1 MNINLSNYYTDSQSV
16 SGAVSNSGSNRNEAV
31 DRSVQNQNVQNINT
45 PNNTGGI
52 NLRDLAAGDVFRG
65 EIIDINNQ
73 NVEILLDGN
82 EHINATM
89 QQALGLNIGE
99 KLLFQVKDNSDTQLV
114 IRPIANNE
122 VSSELVNKSL
132 LTAGL
137 TINDKNIAIVKEL
150 IANGQPIDKQSI
162 INMIKL
168 SSVYANESIDKLIDM
183 TKNGIEI
190 NRENLDMYDAYTTSS
205 HYISENIMEIGDGI
219 LEVFEKLIENDVNF
233 SNFTENNVNIEDTA
247 ENTTANNI
255 TSGNFNESSINPEN
269 NMEMNTN
276 LNQLTESNIS
286 TGNFIENNVSLG
298 KFTENNINPDNLMEN
313 TISSDSF
320 MKINT
325 ILEDLSNIFDADND
339 NKQILESINA
349 YKNDIY
355 NKESIQEASKES
367 TNDFLKMVDSS
378 DTFKELSEVL
388 KNIGENIPK
397 EAFKNIIKSPV
408 FKEKITKLL
417 MDKLYLNPAKLSE
430 DKENIKNE
438 VDKIYDKLN
447 NLTEM
452 IKNMSENVKSENL
465 SLAGEKL
472 SKNMNFMNELN
483 NIEAYVQVPVKFL
496 EGQKNGDLYVY
507 NRRKNKKIND
517 DALTAFL
524 HLQLDYLGATDINIS
539 MKKNSV
545 TTKFTLDDE
554 ISRNLIED
562 NLGELAE
569 KLEKMGYN
577 VTISTELSEKKS
589 QEFNAI
595 LPITSNNENVVSI
608 KRYIFDIR
616 T

>member
-1 MNINLSNYYTDSQSV
+1 MNINISNYYTDSQSA
-16 SGAVSNSGSNRNEAV
+16 SDAVSNSGSNRNEAV
-31 DRSVQNQNVQNINT
+31 DRSVQNQNVQNINSQ
-45 PNNTGGI
+45 NNTGGI

-65 EIIDINNQ
+65 EIININNQ

-219 LEVFEKLIENDVNF
+219 LEVFEKLLESDVNF
-233 SNFTENNVNIEDTA
+233 SDFTENNVNIEDTTG
-247 ENTTANNI
+247 NTTTNDI
-255 TSGNFNESSINPEN
+255 TSGNFNENSINSE
-269 NMEMNTN
+269 
-276 LNQLTESNIS
+276 
-286 TGNFIENNVSLG
+286 
-298 KFTENNINPDNLMEN
+298 NLMGN

-320 MKINT
+320 TKINT

-339 NKQILESINA
+339 NKQISESINVD
-349 YKNDIY
+349 KNNIY

-367 TNDFLKMVDSS
+367 TKDFLKMIDSS

-388 KNIGENIPK
+388 KNIGENMPK
-397 EAFKNIIKSPV
+397 EAFNNIIKSPV

-417 MDKLYLNPAKLSE
+417 MDRLYLNPTKLSE
-430 DKENIKNE
+430 DKKIVKNE

-447 NLTEM
+447 KLTEM
-452 IKNMSENVKSENL
+452 IKNMPENVKSENL
-465 SLAGEKL
+465 SLAGDKL

-483 NIEAYVQVPVKFL
+483 NIEAYVQVPVKFS
-496 EGQKNGDLYVY
+496 EGNKNGDLYVY
-507 NRRKNKKIND
+507 NRRRNKKIND
-517 DALTAFL
+517 DTLTAFL

-539 MKKNSV
+539 LKKNSV
-545 TTKFTLDDE
+545 TAKFTLDDE
-554 ISRNLIED
+554 TSRNLVED

-569 KLEKMGYN
+569 RLEKIGYN

-595 LPITSNNENVVSI
+595 LPITSNNENAVSI

>member
-1 MNINLSNYYTDSQSV
+1 M
-16 SGAVSNSGSNRNEAV
+16 
-31 DRSVQNQNVQNINT
+31 
-45 PNNTGGI
+45 
-52 NLRDLAAGDVFRG
+52 RDLAAGDVFRG
-65 EIIDINNQ
+65 EIININNQ

-190 NRENLDMYDAYTTSS
+190 NRENLDMYDAYTASS
-205 HYISENIMEIGDGI
+205 HYISENIMEIRDGI
-219 LEVFEKLIENDVNF
+219 LEVFEKLLESDVNF
-233 SNFTENNVNIEDTA
+233 SDFTENNVNIEDT
-247 ENTTANNI
+247 TANDI
-255 TSGNFNESSINPEN
+255 TSGNFNENSINPEN
-269 NMEMNTN
+269 
-276 LNQLTESNIS
+276 
-286 TGNFIENNVSLG
+286 
-298 KFTENNINPDNLMEN
+298 LMGN

-320 MKINT
+320 TKINT

-339 NKQILESINA
+339 NKQISESINVD
-349 YKNDIY
+349 KNNIY

-367 TNDFLKMVDSS
+367 TKDFLKMVDSS

-388 KNIGENIPK
+388 KNIGENMPK
-397 EAFKNIIKSPV
+397 EAFNNIIKSPV

-417 MDKLYLNPAKLSE
+417 MDRLYLNPAKLSE
-430 DKENIKNE
+430 DKKIVKNE

-447 NLTEM
+447 KLTEM
-452 IKNMSENVKSENL
+452 IKNMPENVKSENL
-465 SLAGEKL
+465 SLAGDKL

-483 NIEAYVQVPVKFL
+483 NIEAYVQVPVKFS
-496 EGQKNGDLYVY
+496 EGNKNGDLYVY
-507 NRRKNKKIND
+507 NRRRNKKIND
-517 DALTAFL
+517 DTLTAFL

-539 MKKNSV
+539 LKKNSV
-545 TTKFTLDDE
+545 TAKFTLDDE
-554 ISRNLIED
+554 ISRNLVED

-569 KLEKMGYN
+569 RLEKIGYN

-595 LPITSNNENVVSI
+595 LPITSNNENAVSI

>member
-1 MNINLSNYYTDSQSV
+1 MNINLSNYYTDSQSA
-16 SGAVSNSGSNRNEAV
+16 SGAVPNSGSNRNEAV
-31 DRSVQNQNVQNINT
+31 DRSVQNQNVQNINSQ
-45 PNNTGGI
+45 NNTGGI

-65 EIIDINNQ
+65 EIININNQ

-132 LTAGL
+132 LIAGL

-190 NRENLDMYDAYTTSS
+190 NRENLDMYDAYTASS
-205 HYISENIMEIGDGI
+205 HYISENIMEIRDGI
-219 LEVFEKLIENDVNF
+219 LEVFEKLLESDVNF
-233 SNFTENNVNIEDTA
+233 SDFTENNVNIEDTTG
-247 ENTTANNI
+247 NTTTNDI
-255 TSGNFNESSINPEN
+255 TSGNFNENSINPEN
-269 NMEMNTN
+269 
-276 LNQLTESNIS
+276 
-286 TGNFIENNVSLG
+286 
-298 KFTENNINPDNLMEN
+298 LMGN

-320 MKINT
+320 TKINT

-339 NKQILESINA
+339 NKQISESINVD
-349 YKNDIY
+349 KNNIY

-367 TNDFLKMVDSS
+367 TKDFLKMVDSS

-388 KNIGENIPK
+388 KNIGENMPK
-397 EAFKNIIKSPV
+397 EAFNNIIKSPV

-417 MDKLYLNPAKLSE
+417 MDRLYLNPTKLSE
-430 DKENIKNE
+430 DKKIVKNE

-447 NLTEM
+447 KLTEM
-452 IKNMSENVKSENL
+452 IKNMPENVKSENL
-465 SLAGEKL
+465 SLAGDKL

-483 NIEAYVQVPVKFL
+483 NIEAYVQVPVKFS
-496 EGQKNGDLYVY
+496 EGNKNGDLYVY
-507 NRRKNKKIND
+507 NRRRNKKIND
-517 DALTAFL
+517 DTLTAFL

-539 MKKNSV
+539 LKKNSV
-545 TTKFTLDDE
+545 TAKFTLDDE
-554 ISRNLIED
+554 ISRNLVED

-569 KLEKMGYN
+569 RLEKIGYN

-595 LPITSNNENVVSI
+595 LPITSNNENAVSI

>member
-1 MNINLSNYYTDSQSV
+1 MNINLSNYYTDSQSA
-16 SGAVSNSGSNRNEAV
+16 SGAVPNSGSNRNEAV
-31 DRSVQNQNVQNINT
+31 DRSVQNQNVQNINSQ
-45 PNNTGGI
+45 NNTGGI

-65 EIIDINNQ
+65 EIININNQ

-132 LTAGL
+132 LIAGL

-190 NRENLDMYDAYTTSS
+190 NRENLDMYDAYTASS
-205 HYISENIMEIGDGI
+205 HYISENIMEIRDGI
-219 LEVFEKLIENDVNF
+219 LEVFEKLLESDVNF
-233 SNFTENNVNIEDTA
+233 SDFTENNVNIEDTTG
-247 ENTTANNI
+247 NTTANDI
-255 TSGNFNESSINPEN
+255 TSGNFNENSINPEN
-269 NMEMNTN
+269 IM
-276 LNQLTESNIS
+276 
-286 TGNFIENNVSLG
+286 G
-298 KFTENNINPDNLMEN
+298 N

-320 MKINT
+320 TKINT

-339 NKQILESINA
+339 NKQISESINVD
-349 YKNDIY
+349 KNNIY

-367 TNDFLKMVDSS
+367 TKDFLKMVDSS

-388 KNIGENIPK
+388 KNIGENMPK
-397 EAFKNIIKSPV
+397 EAFNNIIKSPV

-417 MDKLYLNPAKLSE
+417 MDRLYLNPTKLSE
-430 DKENIKNE
+430 DKKIVKNE

-447 NLTEM
+447 KLTEM
-452 IKNMSENVKSENL
+452 IKNMPENVKSENL
-465 SLAGEKL
+465 SLAGDKL

-483 NIEAYVQVPVKFL
+483 NIEAYVQVPVKFS
-496 EGQKNGDLYVY
+496 EGNKNGDLYVY
-507 NRRKNKKIND
+507 NRRRNKKIND
-517 DALTAFL
+517 DTLTAFL

-539 MKKNSV
+539 LKKNSV
-545 TTKFTLDDE
+545 TAKFTLDDE
-554 ISRNLIED
+554 TSRNLVED

-569 KLEKMGYN
+569 RLEKIGYN

-595 LPITSNNENVVSI
+595 LPITSNNENAVSI

>member
-1 MNINLSNYYTDSQSV
+1 MNINLSNYYTDSQSA
-16 SGAVSNSGSNRNEAV
+16 SGAVPNSGSNRNEAV
-31 DRSVQNQNVQNINT
+31 DRSVQNQNVQNINSQ
-45 PNNTGGI
+45 NNTGGI

-65 EIIDINNQ
+65 EIININNQ

-132 LTAGL
+132 LIAGL

-190 NRENLDMYDAYTTSS
+190 NRENLDMYDAYTASS
-205 HYISENIMEIGDGI
+205 HYISENIMEIRDGI
-219 LEVFEKLIENDVNF
+219 LEVFEKLLESDVNF
-233 SNFTENNVNIEDTA
+233 SDFTENNVNIEDTTG
-247 ENTTANNI
+247 NTTTNDI
-255 TSGNFNESSINPEN
+255 TSGNFNENSINPEN
-269 NMEMNTN
+269 
-276 LNQLTESNIS
+276 
-286 TGNFIENNVSLG
+286 
-298 KFTENNINPDNLMEN
+298 LMGN

-320 MKINT
+320 TKINT

-339 NKQILESINA
+339 NKQISESINVD
-349 YKNDIY
+349 KNNIY

-367 TNDFLKMVDSS
+367 TKDFLKMVDSS

-388 KNIGENIPK
+388 KNIGENMPK
-397 EAFKNIIKSPV
+397 EAFNNIIKSPV

-417 MDKLYLNPAKLSE
+417 MDRLYLNPTKLSE
-430 DKENIKNE
+430 DKKIVKNE

-447 NLTEM
+447 KLTEM
-452 IKNMSENVKSENL
+452 IKNMPENVKSENL
-465 SLAGEKL
+465 SLAGDKL

-483 NIEAYVQVPVKFL
+483 NIEAYVQVPVNFS
-496 EGQKNGDLYVY
+496 EGNKNGDLYVY
-507 NRRKNKKIND
+507 NRRRNKKIND
-517 DALTAFL
+517 DTLTAFL

-539 MKKNSV
+539 LKKNSV
-545 TTKFTLDDE
+545 TAKFTLDDE
-554 ISRNLIED
+554 TSRNLVED

-569 KLEKMGYN
+569 RLEKIGYN

-595 LPITSNNENVVSI
+595 LPITSNNENAVSI

>member
-1 MNINLSNYYTDSQSV
+1 MNINLSNYYTDSQSA
-16 SGAVSNSGSNRNEAV
+16 SGAVHNSGSNRNEAV
-31 DRSVQNQNVQNINT
+31 DRSVQNQNVQNINSQ
-45 PNNTGGI
+45 NNTGGI

-65 EIIDINNQ
+65 EIININNQ
-73 NVEILLDGN
+73 NVEIMLDGN

-190 NRENLDMYDAYTTSS
+190 NRENLDMYDAYTASS
-205 HYISENIMEIGDGI
+205 HYISENIMEIRDGI
-219 LEVFEKLIENDVNF
+219 LEVFEKLLESDVNF
-233 SNFTENNVNIEDTA
+233 SDFTENNVNIEDTA
-247 ENTTANNI
+247 ENTTANDI
-255 TSGNFNESSINPEN
+255 TSGNFNENSINPEN
-269 NMEMNTN
+269 
-276 LNQLTESNIS
+276 
-286 TGNFIENNVSLG
+286 
-298 KFTENNINPDNLMEN
+298 LMGN

-320 MKINT
+320 TKINT

-339 NKQILESINA
+339 NKQISESINVD
-349 YKNDIY
+349 KNNIY

-367 TNDFLKMVDSS
+367 TKDFLKMVDSS

-388 KNIGENIPK
+388 KNIGENMPK
-397 EAFKNIIKSPV
+397 EAFNNIIKSPV

-417 MDKLYLNPAKLSE
+417 MDRLYLNPTKLSE
-430 DKENIKNE
+430 DKKIVKNE

-447 NLTEM
+447 KLTEM
-452 IKNMSENVKSENL
+452 IKNMPENVKSENL
-465 SLAGEKL
+465 SLAGDKL

-483 NIEAYVQVPVKFL
+483 NIEAYVQVPVKFS
-496 EGQKNGDLYVY
+496 EGNKNGDLYVY
-507 NRRKNKKIND
+507 NRRRNKKIND
-517 DALTAFL
+517 DTLTAFL

-539 MKKNSV
+539 LKKNSV
-545 TTKFTLDDE
+545 TAKFTLDDE
-554 ISRNLIED
+554 ISRNLVED

-569 KLEKMGYN
+569 RLEKIGYN

-595 LPITSNNENVVSI
+595 LPITSNNENAVSI

>member
-1 MNINLSNYYTDSQSV
+1 MNVNLSNYYTDSQSV
-16 SGAVSNSGSNRNEAV
+16 SGAVSSSGSNRNEAV
-31 DRSVQNQNVQNINT
+31 DRSVQNQNVQNINSQ
-45 PNNTGGI
+45 NNTGGI

-65 EIIDINNQ
+65 EIININNQ

-205 HYISENIMEIGDGI
+205 HFISENIMEIGDGI
-219 LEVFEKLIENDVNF
+219 LEVFEKLLESDVNF
-233 SNFTENNVNIEDTA
+233 SDFTENNVNIEDTTG
-247 ENTTANNI
+247 NTTTNDI
-255 TSGNFNESSINPEN
+255 TSGNFNENSINPEN
-269 NMEMNTN
+269 
-276 LNQLTESNIS
+276 
-286 TGNFIENNVSLG
+286 
-298 KFTENNINPDNLMEN
+298 LMGN

-320 MKINT
+320 TKINT

-339 NKQILESINA
+339 NKQISESINVD
-349 YKNDIY
+349 KNNIY

-367 TNDFLKMVDSS
+367 TKDFLKMVDSS

-388 KNIGENIPK
+388 KNIGENMPK
-397 EAFKNIIKSPV
+397 EAFNNIIKSPV

-417 MDKLYLNPAKLSE
+417 MDRLYLNPTKLSE
-430 DKENIKNE
+430 DKKIVKNE

-447 NLTEM
+447 KLTEM
-452 IKNMSENVKSENL
+452 IKNMPENVKSENL
-465 SLAGEKL
+465 SLAGDKL

-483 NIEAYVQVPVKFL
+483 NIEAYVQVPVKFS
-496 EGQKNGDLYVY
+496 EGNKNGDLYVY
-507 NRRKNKKIND
+507 NRRRNKKIND
-517 DALTAFL
+517 DTLTAFL

-539 MKKNSV
+539 LKKNSV
-545 TTKFTLDDE
+545 TAKFTLDDE
-554 ISRNLIED
+554 TSRNLVED

-569 KLEKMGYN
+569 RLEKIGYN

-595 LPITSNNENVVSI
+595 LPITSNNENAVSI

>member
-1 MNINLSNYYTDSQSV
+1 MNINLSNYYTDSQSE

-31 DRSVQNQNVQNINT
+31 DRSVQNQNVQNINSQ
-45 PNNTGGI
+45 NNTGGI

-65 EIIDINNQ
+65 EIININNQ

-190 NRENLDMYDAYTTSS
+190 NRENLDMYDAYTASS
-205 HYISENIMEIGDGI
+205 HYISENIMEIRDGI
-219 LEVFEKLIENDVNF
+219 LEVFEKLLESDVNF
-233 SNFTENNVNIEDTA
+233 SDFTENNVNIEDTTG
-247 ENTTANNI
+247 NTTANDI
-255 TSGNFNESSINPEN
+255 TSGNFNENSINPEN
-269 NMEMNTN
+269 
-276 LNQLTESNIS
+276 
-286 TGNFIENNVSLG
+286 
-298 KFTENNINPDNLMEN
+298 LMGN

-320 MKINT
+320 TKINT

-339 NKQILESINA
+339 NKQISESINVD
-349 YKNDIY
+349 KNNIY

-367 TNDFLKMVDSS
+367 TKDFLKMVDSS

-388 KNIGENIPK
+388 KNIGENMPK
-397 EAFKNIIKSPV
+397 EAFNNIIKSPV

-417 MDKLYLNPAKLSE
+417 MDRLYLNPTKLSE
-430 DKENIKNE
+430 DKKIVKNE

-447 NLTEM
+447 KLTEM
-452 IKNMSENVKSENL
+452 IKNMPENVKSENL
-465 SLAGEKL
+465 SLAGDQL

-483 NIEAYVQVPVKFL
+483 NIEAYVQVPVKFS
-496 EGQKNGDLYVY
+496 EGNKNGDLYVY
-507 NRRKNKKIND
+507 NRRRNKKIND
-517 DALTAFL
+517 DTLTAFL

-539 MKKNSV
+539 LKKNSV
-545 TTKFTLDDE
+545 TAKFTLDDE
-554 ISRNLIED
+554 TSRNLVED

-569 KLEKMGYN
+569 RLEKIGYN

-595 LPITSNNENVVSI
+595 LPITSNNENAVSI

>member
-1 MNINLSNYYTDSQSV
+1 MNINISNYYTDSQSA
-16 SGAVSNSGSNRNEAV
+16 SDAVSNSGSNRNEAV
-31 DRSVQNQNVQNINT
+31 DRSVQNQNVQNINSQ
-45 PNNTGGI
+45 NNTGGI

-65 EIIDINNQ
+65 EIININNQ

-132 LTAGL
+132 ITAGL

-219 LEVFEKLIENDVNF
+219 LEVFEKLLESDVNF
-233 SNFTENNVNIEDTA
+233 SDFTENNVNIEDTTG
-247 ENTTANNI
+247 NTTTNDI
-255 TSGNFNESSINPEN
+255 TSGNFNENSINPEN
-269 NMEMNTN
+269 
-276 LNQLTESNIS
+276 
-286 TGNFIENNVSLG
+286 
-298 KFTENNINPDNLMEN
+298 LMGN

-320 MKINT
+320 TKINT

-339 NKQILESINA
+339 NKQISESINVD
-349 YKNDIY
+349 KNNIY

-367 TNDFLKMVDSS
+367 TKDFLKMVDSS

-388 KNIGENIPK
+388 KNIGENMPK
-397 EAFKNIIKSPV
+397 EAFNNIIKSPV

-417 MDKLYLNPAKLSE
+417 MDRLYLNPTKLSE
-430 DKENIKNE
+430 DKKIVKNE

-447 NLTEM
+447 KLTEM
-452 IKNMSENVKSENL
+452 IKNMPENVKSENL
-465 SLAGEKL
+465 SLAGDKL

-483 NIEAYVQVPVKFL
+483 NIEAYVQVPVKFS
-496 EGQKNGDLYVY
+496 EGNKNGDLYVY
-507 NRRKNKKIND
+507 NRRRNKKIND
-517 DALTAFL
+517 DTLTAFL

-539 MKKNSV
+539 LKKNSV
-545 TTKFTLDDE
+545 TAKFTLDDE
-554 ISRNLIED
+554 TSRNLVED

-569 KLEKMGYN
+569 RLEKIGYN

-595 LPITSNNENVVSI
+595 LPITSNNENAVSI

>member
-16 SGAVSNSGSNRNEAV
+16 SDAVSSSGSNRNEAV
-31 DRSVQNQNVQNINT
+31 DRSVQNQNVQNINSQ
-45 PNNTGGI
+45 NNTGGI

-65 EIIDINNQ
+65 EIININNQ

-219 LEVFEKLIENDVNF
+219 LEVFEKLLESDVNF
-233 SNFTENNVNIEDTA
+233 SDFTENNVNIEDTA
-247 ENTTANNI
+247 ENTTANDI
-255 TSGNFNESSINPEN
+255 TSGNSNENSINPEN
-269 NMEMNTN
+269 
-276 LNQLTESNIS
+276 
-286 TGNFIENNVSLG
+286 
-298 KFTENNINPDNLMEN
+298 LMGN

-320 MKINT
+320 TKINT

-339 NKQILESINA
+339 NKQISESINVD
-349 YKNDIY
+349 KNNIY

-367 TNDFLKMVDSS
+367 IKDFLKMVDSS

-388 KNIGENIPK
+388 KNIGENMPK
-397 EAFKNIIKSPV
+397 EAFNNIIKSPV

-417 MDKLYLNPAKLSE
+417 MDRLYLNPTKLSE
-430 DKENIKNE
+430 DKKIVKNE

-447 NLTEM
+447 KLTEM
-452 IKNMSENVKSENL
+452 IKNMPENVKSENL
-465 SLAGEKL
+465 SLAGDKL

-483 NIEAYVQVPVKFL
+483 NIEAYVQVPVKFS
-496 EGQKNGDLYVY
+496 EGNKNGDLYVY
-507 NRRKNKKIND
+507 NRRRNKKIND
-517 DALTAFL
+517 DTLTAFL

-539 MKKNSV
+539 LKKNSV
-545 TTKFTLDDE
+545 TAKFTLDDE
-554 ISRNLIED
+554 TSRNLVED

-569 KLEKMGYN
+569 RLEKIGYN

-595 LPITSNNENVVSI
+595 LPITSNNENAVSI

>member
-16 SGAVSNSGSNRNEAV
+16 SGAVSNSVSNRNEAV
-31 DRSVQNQNVQNINT
+31 DRSVQNQNVQNINSQ
-45 PNNTGGI
+45 NNTGGI

-65 EIIDINNQ
+65 EIININNQ

-82 EHINATM
+82 EYINATM
-89 QQALGLNIGE
+89 QQALELNIGE

-114 IRPIANNE
+114 IRPVANNE

-150 IANGQPIDKQSI
+150 IANGQPIDRQSI

-205 HYISENIMEIGDGI
+205 HHITENIMGIGDGI
-219 LEVFEKLIENDVNF
+219 LEVFEKILESDV
-233 SNFTENNVNIEDTA
+233 STE
-247 ENTTANNI
+247 
-255 TSGNFNESSINPEN
+255 
-269 NMEMNTN
+269 
-276 LNQLTESNIS
+276 
-286 TGNFIENNVSLG
+286 NFIENNVSLENLTESNINAG
-298 KFTENNINPDNLMEN
+298 NLENNVSLENFTESNINPENLMGN
-313 TISSDSF
+313 IISSDSF
-320 MKINT
+320 TKINT

-339 NKQILESINA
+339 NKQISESINVD
-349 YKNDIY
+349 KNNIY

-367 TNDFLKMVDSS
+367 TKYFLKMVDSS

-388 KNIGENIPK
+388 KNIGENMPK
-397 EAFKNIIKSPV
+397 EAFNNIIKSPV

-417 MDKLYLNPAKLSE
+417 MDRLYLNPTKLSE
-430 DKENIKNE
+430 DKKIVKNE

-447 NLTEM
+447 KLTEM
-452 IKNMSENVKSENL
+452 IKNMPENVKSENL
-465 SLAGEKL
+465 SLAGDKL

-483 NIEAYVQVPVKFL
+483 NIEAYVQVPVKFS
-496 EGQKNGDLYVY
+496 EGNKNGDLYVY
-507 NRRKNKKIND
+507 NRRRNKKIND
-517 DALTAFL
+517 DTLTAFL

-539 MKKNSV
+539 LKKNSV
-545 TTKFTLDDE
+545 TAKFTLDDE
-554 ISRNLIED
+554 TSRNLVED

-569 KLEKMGYN
+569 RLEKIGYN

-595 LPITSNNENVVSI
+595 LPITSNNENAVSI

>member
-1 MNINLSNYYTDSQSV
+1 MNINLSNYYTDSQSA
-16 SGAVSNSGSNRNEAV
+16 SGAVHNSGSNRNEAV
-31 DRSVQNQNVQNINT
+31 DRSVQNQNVQNINSQ
-45 PNNTGGI
+45 NNTGGI

-65 EIIDINNQ
+65 EIININNH

-114 IRPIANNE
+114 IRPVANNE

-190 NRENLDMYDAYTTSS
+190 NRENLDMYDAYTASS
-205 HYISENIMEIGDGI
+205 HYISENIMEIGRGI
-219 LEVFEKLIENDVNF
+219 SEVCEKLIENDIKL
-233 SNFTENNVNIEDTA
+233 SNFTENSVDI
-247 ENTTANNI
+247 ENT
-255 TSGNFNESSINPEN
+255 
-269 NMEMNTN
+269 
-276 LNQLTESNIS
+276 
-286 TGNFIENNVSLG
+286 
-298 KFTENNINPDNLMEN
+298 TENNINADSFNQSSINPYNLMGS
-313 TISSDSF
+313 ISSSDSF
-320 MKINT
+320 TKIFT
-325 ILEDLSNIFDADND
+325 ILEDLFNIFDADND
-339 NKQILESINA
+339 NKQISESINA
-349 YKNDIY
+349 DKNNIY
-355 NKESIQEASKES
+355 NKDDIQADSKEI
-367 TNDFLKMVDSS
+367 TKDLLKMVDSA
-378 DTFKELSEVL
+378 DTFKKLSEVL
-388 KNIGENIPK
+388 KNIGENMPK
-397 EAFKNIIKSPV
+397 EAFNNVIKSPV

-417 MDKLYLNPAKLSE
+417 MDRLYLNPTKLSE
-430 DKENIKNE
+430 EKENIKNE
-438 VDKIYDKLN
+438 IDKIYNKLDK
-447 NLTEM
+447 LTEM
-452 IKNMSENVKSENL
+452 IKSMPDNVKNENL
-465 SLAGEKL
+465 SLAGDKL
-472 SKNMNFMNELN
+472 SKNMIFMNELN
-483 NIEAYVQVPVKFL
+483 NIEAYVQFPVKFL
-496 EGQKNGDLYVY
+496 EGQKNVDLYVY

-517 DALTAFL
+517 DTLTAFL

-562 NLGELAE
+562 NLEELAE
-569 KLEKMGYN
+569 RLEKMGYN

-589 QEFNAI
+589 QKFNAI
-595 LPITSNNENVVSI
+595 LPITSNNENAVSI

>member
-1 MNINLSNYYTDSQSV
+1 MNINISNYYTDSQSA
-16 SGAVSNSGSNRNEAV
+16 SDAVSNSGSNRNEAV
-31 DRSVQNQNVQNINT
+31 DRSVQNQNVQNINSQ
-45 PNNTGGI
+45 NNTGGI

-65 EIIDINNQ
+65 EIININNQ

-219 LEVFEKLIENDVNF
+219 LEVFEKLLESDVNF
-233 SNFTENNVNIEDTA
+233 SDFTENNVNIEDTTG
-247 ENTTANNI
+247 NTTTNDI
-255 TSGNFNESSINPEN
+255 TSGNFNENSINPEN
-269 NMEMNTN
+269 
-276 LNQLTESNIS
+276 
-286 TGNFIENNVSLG
+286 
-298 KFTENNINPDNLMEN
+298 LMGN

-339 NKQILESINA
+339 NKQISESINVD
-349 YKNDIY
+349 KNNIY

-367 TNDFLKMVDSS
+367 TKDFLKMIDSS

-388 KNIGENIPK
+388 KNIGENMPK
-397 EAFKNIIKSPV
+397 EAFNNIIKSPV

-417 MDKLYLNPAKLSE
+417 MDRLYLNPTKLSE
-430 DKENIKNE
+430 DKKIVKNE

-447 NLTEM
+447 KLTEM
-452 IKNMSENVKSENL
+452 IKNMPENVKSENL
-465 SLAGEKL
+465 SLAGDKL

-483 NIEAYVQVPVKFL
+483 NIEAYVQVPVKFS
-496 EGQKNGDLYVY
+496 EGNKNGDLYVY
-507 NRRKNKKIND
+507 NRRRNKKIND
-517 DALTAFL
+517 DTLTAFL

-539 MKKNSV
+539 LKKNSV
-545 TTKFTLDDE
+545 TAKFTLDDE
-554 ISRNLIED
+554 TSRNLVED

-569 KLEKMGYN
+569 RLEKIGYN

-595 LPITSNNENVVSI
+595 LPITSNNENAVSI

>member
-1 MNINLSNYYTDSQSV
+1 MNINISNYYTDSQSA
-16 SGAVSNSGSNRNEAV
+16 SDAVSNSGSNRNEAV
-31 DRSVQNQNVQNINT
+31 DRSVQNQNVQNINSQ
-45 PNNTGGI
+45 NNTGGI

-65 EIIDINNQ
+65 EIININNQ

-219 LEVFEKLIENDVNF
+219 LEVFEKLLESDVNF
-233 SNFTENNVNIEDTA
+233 SDFTENNVNIEDTT
-247 ENTTANNI
+247 ENTTANDI
-255 TSGNFNESSINPEN
+255 TSGNFNENSINPEN
-269 NMEMNTN
+269 
-276 LNQLTESNIS
+276 
-286 TGNFIENNVSLG
+286 
-298 KFTENNINPDNLMEN
+298 LMGN

-320 MKINT
+320 TKINT

-339 NKQILESINA
+339 NKQISESINVD
-349 YKNDIY
+349 KNNIY

-367 TNDFLKMVDSS
+367 TKDFLKMVDSS

-388 KNIGENIPK
+388 KNIGENMPK
-397 EAFKNIIKSPV
+397 EAFNNIIKSPV
-408 FKEKITKLL
+408 LKEKITKLL
-417 MDKLYLNPAKLSE
+417 MDRLYLNPTKLSE
-430 DKENIKNE
+430 DKKIVKNE

-447 NLTEM
+447 KLTEM
-452 IKNMSENVKSENL
+452 IKNMPENVKSENL
-465 SLAGEKL
+465 SLAGDKL

-483 NIEAYVQVPVKFL
+483 NIEAYVQVPVKFS
-496 EGQKNGDLYVY
+496 EGNKNGDLYVY
-507 NRRKNKKIND
+507 NRRRNKKIND
-517 DALTAFL
+517 DTLTAFL

-539 MKKNSV
+539 LKKNSV
-545 TTKFTLDDE
+545 TAKFILDDE
-554 ISRNLIED
+554 TSRNLVED

-569 KLEKMGYN
+569 RLEKIGYN

-595 LPITSNNENVVSI
+595 LPITSNNENAVSI

>member
-16 SGAVSNSGSNRNEAV
+16 SGSISNSGSNRNEVV
-31 DRSVQNQNVQNINT
+31 DRSVQNQNVQNINIS
-45 PNNTGGI
+45 NNTGEI
-52 NLRDLAAGDVFRG
+52 NLRDLVAGDVFRG
-65 EIIDINNQ
+65 EIININNQ

-82 EHINATM
+82 EYINATM
-89 QQALGLNIGE
+89 QQALELNIGE

-190 NRENLDMYDAYTTSS
+190 NRENLDMYDAYTASS
-205 HYISENIMEIGDGI
+205 HYISENIMEIRDGI
-219 LEVFEKLIENDVNF
+219 LEVFEKLLESDVNF
-233 SNFTENNVNIEDTA
+233 SDFTENNVNIEDTTG
-247 ENTTANNI
+247 NTTANDI
-255 TSGNFNESSINPEN
+255 TSGNFNENSINPEN
-269 NMEMNTN
+269 
-276 LNQLTESNIS
+276 
-286 TGNFIENNVSLG
+286 
-298 KFTENNINPDNLMEN
+298 LMGN

-320 MKINT
+320 TKINT

-339 NKQILESINA
+339 NKQISESINVD
-349 YKNDIY
+349 KNNIY

-367 TNDFLKMVDSS
+367 TKDFLKMVDSS

-388 KNIGENIPK
+388 KNIGENMPK
-397 EAFKNIIKSPV
+397 EAFNNIIKSPV

-417 MDKLYLNPAKLSE
+417 MDRLYLNPAKLSE
-430 DKENIKNE
+430 DKKIVKNE

-447 NLTEM
+447 KLTEM
-452 IKNMSENVKSENL
+452 IKNMPENVKSENL
-465 SLAGEKL
+465 SLAGDKL

-483 NIEAYVQVPVKFL
+483 NIEAYVQVPVKFS
-496 EGQKNGDLYVY
+496 EGNKNGDLYVY
-507 NRRKNKKIND
+507 NRRRNKKIND
-517 DALTAFL
+517 DTLTAFL

-539 MKKNSV
+539 LKKNSV
-545 TTKFTLDDE
+545 TAKFTLDDE
-554 ISRNLIED
+554 TSRNLVED

-569 KLEKMGYN
+569 RLEKIGYN

-595 LPITSNNENVVSI
+595 LPITSNNENAVSI

>member
-1 MNINLSNYYTDSQSV
+1 MNINISNYYTDSQSA
-16 SGAVSNSGSNRNEAV
+16 SDAVSNSGSNRNEAV
-31 DRSVQNQNVQNINT
+31 DRSVQNQNVQNINSQ
-45 PNNTGGI
+45 NNTGGI

-65 EIIDINNQ
+65 EIININNQ

-89 QQALGLNIGE
+89 QQALGFNIGE

-190 NRENLDMYDAYTTSS
+190 NRENLDMYDAYTASS
-205 HYISENIMEIGDGI
+205 HYISENIMEIRDGI
-219 LEVFEKLIENDVNF
+219 LEAFEKLLESDVNF
-233 SNFTENNVNIEDTA
+233 SDFTENNVNIEDTTG
-247 ENTTANNI
+247 NTTANDI
-255 TSGNFNESSINPEN
+255 TSGNFNENSINPEN
-269 NMEMNTN
+269 
-276 LNQLTESNIS
+276 
-286 TGNFIENNVSLG
+286 
-298 KFTENNINPDNLMEN
+298 LMGN

-320 MKINT
+320 TKINT

-339 NKQILESINA
+339 NKQISESINVD
-349 YKNDIY
+349 KNNIY

-367 TNDFLKMVDSS
+367 TKDFLKMVDSS

-388 KNIGENIPK
+388 KNIGENMPK
-397 EAFKNIIKSPV
+397 EAFNNIIKSPV

-417 MDKLYLNPAKLSE
+417 MDRLYLNPTKLSE
-430 DKENIKNE
+430 DKKIVKNE

-447 NLTEM
+447 KLTEM
-452 IKNMSENVKSENL
+452 IKNMPENVKSENL
-465 SLAGEKL
+465 SLAGDKL

-483 NIEAYVQVPVKFL
+483 NIEAYVQVPVKFS
-496 EGQKNGDLYVY
+496 EGNKNGDLYVY
-507 NRRKNKKIND
+507 NRRRNKKIND
-517 DALTAFL
+517 DTLTAFL

-539 MKKNSV
+539 LKKNSV
-545 TTKFTLDDE
+545 TAKFTLDDE
-554 ISRNLIED
+554 TSRNLVED

-569 KLEKMGYN
+569 RLEKIGYN

-595 LPITSNNENVVSI
+595 LPITSNNENAVSI

>member
-1 MNINLSNYYTDSQSV
+1 MNVNLSNYYTDSQSV
-16 SGAVSNSGSNRNEAV
+16 SGAVSSSGSNRNEAV
-31 DRSVQNQNVQNINT
+31 DRSVQNQNVQNINSQ
-45 PNNTGGI
+45 NNTGGI

-65 EIIDINNQ
+65 EIININNQ

-89 QQALGLNIGE
+89 QQALGLTIGE
-99 KLLFQVKDNSDTQLV
+99 KFLFQVKDNSDTQLV

-190 NRENLDMYDAYTTSS
+190 NRENLDMYDAYTASS
-205 HYISENIMEIGDGI
+205 HYISENIMEIRDGI
-219 LEVFEKLIENDVNF
+219 LEVFEKLLESDVNF
-233 SNFTENNVNIEDTA
+233 SDFTENNVNIEDTA
-247 ENTTANNI
+247 ENTTANDI
-255 TSGNFNESSINPEN
+255 TSGNFNENSINPEN
-269 NMEMNTN
+269 
-276 LNQLTESNIS
+276 
-286 TGNFIENNVSLG
+286 
-298 KFTENNINPDNLMEN
+298 LMGN

-320 MKINT
+320 TKINT

-339 NKQILESINA
+339 NKQISESINVD
-349 YKNDIY
+349 KNNIY

-367 TNDFLKMVDSS
+367 TKDFLKMVDSS

-388 KNIGENIPK
+388 KNIGENMPK
-397 EAFKNIIKSPV
+397 EAFNNIIKSPV

-417 MDKLYLNPAKLSE
+417 IDRLYLNPTKLSE
-430 DKENIKNE
+430 DKKIVKNE

-447 NLTEM
+447 KLTEM
-452 IKNMSENVKSENL
+452 IKNMPENVKSENL
-465 SLAGEKL
+465 SLAGDKL

-483 NIEAYVQVPVKFL
+483 NIEAYVQVPVKFS
-496 EGQKNGDLYVY
+496 EGNKNGDLYVY
-507 NRRKNKKIND
+507 NRRRNKKIND
-517 DALTAFL
+517 DTLTAFL

-539 MKKNSV
+539 LKKNSV
-545 TTKFTLDDE
+545 TAKFTLDDE
-554 ISRNLIED
+554 ISRNLVED

-569 KLEKMGYN
+569 RLEKIGYN

-595 LPITSNNENVVSI
+595 LPITSNNENAVSI

>member
-31 DRSVQNQNVQNINT
+31 DRSVQNQNIQNINSQ
-45 PNNTGGI
+45 NNTGGI

-65 EIIDINNQ
+65 EIININNQ

-82 EHINATM
+82 EYINATM
-89 QQALGLNIGE
+89 QQALELNIGE

-114 IRPIANNE
+114 IRPVANNE

-150 IANGQPIDKQSI
+150 IANGQPIDRQSI

-205 HYISENIMEIGDGI
+205 HHITENIMGIGDGI
-219 LEVFEKLIENDVNF
+219 LEVFEKILESDV
-233 SNFTENNVNIEDTA
+233 STE
-247 ENTTANNI
+247 
-255 TSGNFNESSINPEN
+255 
-269 NMEMNTN
+269 
-276 LNQLTESNIS
+276 
-286 TGNFIENNVSLG
+286 NFIENNVSLENL
-298 KFTENNINPDNLMEN
+298 TESNINPENLMGN
-313 TISSDSF
+313 IISSDSF
-320 MKINT
+320 TKINT

-339 NKQILESINA
+339 NKQISKSINVD
-349 YKNDIY
+349 KNNIY
-355 NKESIQEASKES
+355 NRESIQEAPKES
-367 TNDFLKMVDSS
+367 TKDFLKMADSS

-388 KNIGENIPK
+388 KNIGKNMPK
-397 EAFKNIIKSPV
+397 EAFNNIIKSPV

-417 MDKLYLNPAKLSE
+417 MDRLYLNPAKLSE
-430 DKENIKNE
+430 DKKIVKNE

-447 NLTEM
+447 KLTEM
-452 IKNMSENVKSENL
+452 IKNMPENVKSENL
-465 SLAGEKL
+465 SLAGDKL

-483 NIEAYVQVPVKFL
+483 NIEAYVQVPVKFS
-496 EGQKNGDLYVY
+496 EGNKNGDLYVY
-507 NRRKNKKIND
+507 NRRRNKKIND
-517 DALTAFL
+517 DTLTAFL

-539 MKKNSV
+539 LKKNSV
-545 TTKFTLDDE
+545 TAKFTLDDE
-554 ISRNLIED
+554 TSRNLVED

-569 KLEKMGYN
+569 RLEKIGYN

-595 LPITSNNENVVSI
+595 LPITSNNENAVSI

>member
-16 SGAVSNSGSNRNEAV
+16 SDAVSNSGSNRNEAV
-31 DRSVQNQNVQNINT
+31 DRSVQNQNVQNINSQ
-45 PNNTGGI
+45 NNTGGI

-65 EIIDINNQ
+65 EIININNQ

-190 NRENLDMYDAYTTSS
+190 NRENLDMYDAYTASS
-205 HYISENIMEIGDGI
+205 HYISENIMEIRDGI
-219 LEVFEKLIENDVNF
+219 LEVFEKLLESDVNF
-233 SNFTENNVNIEDTA
+233 SDFTENNVNIEDTA
-247 ENTTANNI
+247 ENTTANDI
-255 TSGNFNESSINPEN
+255 TSGNFNENSINPEN
-269 NMEMNTN
+269 
-276 LNQLTESNIS
+276 
-286 TGNFIENNVSLG
+286 
-298 KFTENNINPDNLMEN
+298 LMGN

-320 MKINT
+320 TKINT

-339 NKQILESINA
+339 NKQISESINVD
-349 YKNDIY
+349 KNNIY

-367 TNDFLKMVDSS
+367 TKDFLKMVDSS

-388 KNIGENIPK
+388 KNIGENMPK
-397 EAFKNIIKSPV
+397 EAFNNIIKSPV

-417 MDKLYLNPAKLSE
+417 MDRLYLNPTKLSE
-430 DKENIKNE
+430 DKKIVKNE

-447 NLTEM
+447 KLTEM
-452 IKNMSENVKSENL
+452 IKNMPENVKSENL
-465 SLAGEKL
+465 SLAGDKL

-483 NIEAYVQVPVKFL
+483 NIEAYVQVPVKFS
-496 EGQKNGDLYVY
+496 EGNKNGDLYVY
-507 NRRKNKKIND
+507 NRRRNKKIND
-517 DALTAFL
+517 DTLTAFL

-539 MKKNSV
+539 LKKNSV
-545 TTKFTLDDE
+545 TAKFTLDDE
-554 ISRNLIED
+554 TSRNLVED

-569 KLEKMGYN
+569 RLEKIGYN

-595 LPITSNNENVVSI
+595 LPITSNNENAVSI

>member
-16 SGAVSNSGSNRNEAV
+16 SDAVSNSGSNRNEAV
-31 DRSVQNQNVQNINT
+31 DRSVQNQNVQNINSQ
-45 PNNTGGI
+45 NNTGGI

-65 EIIDINNQ
+65 EIININNQ

-219 LEVFEKLIENDVNF
+219 LEVFEKLLESDVNF
-233 SNFTENNVNIEDTA
+233 SDFTENNVNIEDTTG
-247 ENTTANNI
+247 NTTTNDI
-255 TSGNFNESSINPEN
+255 TSGNFNENSINPEN
-269 NMEMNTN
+269 
-276 LNQLTESNIS
+276 
-286 TGNFIENNVSLG
+286 
-298 KFTENNINPDNLMEN
+298 LMGN

-320 MKINT
+320 TKINT

-339 NKQILESINA
+339 NKQISESINVD
-349 YKNDIY
+349 KNNIY

-367 TNDFLKMVDSS
+367 TKDFLKMIDSS

-388 KNIGENIPK
+388 KNIGENMPK
-397 EAFKNIIKSPV
+397 EAFNNIIKSPE

-417 MDKLYLNPAKLSE
+417 MDRLYLNPTKLSE
-430 DKENIKNE
+430 DKKIVKNE

-447 NLTEM
+447 KLTEM
-452 IKNMSENVKSENL
+452 IKNMPENVKSENL
-465 SLAGEKL
+465 SLAGDKL

-483 NIEAYVQVPVKFL
+483 NIEAYVQVPVKFS
-496 EGQKNGDLYVY
+496 EGNKNGDLYVY
-507 NRRKNKKIND
+507 NRRRNKKIND
-517 DALTAFL
+517 DTLTAFL

-539 MKKNSV
+539 LKKNSV
-545 TTKFTLDDE
+545 TAKFTLDDE
-554 ISRNLIED
+554 TSRNLVED

-569 KLEKMGYN
+569 RLEKIGYN

-595 LPITSNNENVVSI
+595 LPITSNNENAVSI

>member
-16 SGAVSNSGSNRNEAV
+16 SGAVSNSVSNRNEAV
-31 DRSVQNQNVQNINT
+31 DRSVQNQNVQNINSQ
-45 PNNTGGI
+45 NNTGGI

-65 EIIDINNQ
+65 EIININNQ

-82 EHINATM
+82 EYINATM
-89 QQALGLNIGE
+89 QQALELNIGE

-114 IRPIANNE
+114 IRPVANNE
-122 VSSELVNKSL
+122 VSLELVNKSL

-150 IANGQPIDKQSI
+150 IANGQPIDRQSI

-205 HYISENIMEIGDGI
+205 HHITENIMGIGDGI
-219 LEVFEKLIENDVNF
+219 LEVFEKILESDV
-233 SNFTENNVNIEDTA
+233 STE
-247 ENTTANNI
+247 
-255 TSGNFNESSINPEN
+255 
-269 NMEMNTN
+269 
-276 LNQLTESNIS
+276 
-286 TGNFIENNVSLG
+286 NFIENNVSLENLTESNINAG
-298 KFTENNINPDNLMEN
+298 NLENNVSLENFTESNINPENLMGN
-313 TISSDSF
+313 IISSDSF
-320 MKINT
+320 TKINT

-339 NKQILESINA
+339 NKQISESINVD
-349 YKNDIY
+349 KNNIY
-355 NKESIQEASKES
+355 NKESIQEAPKES
-367 TNDFLKMVDSS
+367 TKDLLKMADSS

-388 KNIGENIPK
+388 KNIGKNMPK
-397 EAFKNIIKSPV
+397 EAFNNIIKSPV

-417 MDKLYLNPAKLSE
+417 MDRLYLNPAKLSE
-430 DKENIKNE
+430 DKKIVKNE

-447 NLTEM
+447 KLSEM
-452 IKNMSENVKSENL
+452 IKNMPENVKSENL
-465 SLAGEKL
+465 SLAGDKL

-483 NIEAYVQVPVKFL
+483 NIEAYVQVPVKFS
-496 EGQKNGDLYVY
+496 EGNKNGDLYVY
-507 NRRKNKKIND
+507 NRRRNKKIND
-517 DALTAFL
+517 DTLTAFL

-539 MKKNSV
+539 LKKNSV
-545 TTKFTLDDE
+545 TAKFTLDDE
-554 ISRNLIED
+554 ISRNLVED

-569 KLEKMGYN
+569 RLEKIGYN

-595 LPITSNNENVVSI
+595 LPITSNNENAISI

>member
-1 MNINLSNYYTDSQSV
+1 MNVNLSNYYTDSQSV
-16 SGAVSNSGSNRNEAV
+16 SGAVSSSGSNRNEAV
-31 DRSVQNQNVQNINT
+31 DRSVQNQNIQNINSQ
-45 PNNTGGI
+45 NNTGGI

-65 EIIDINNQ
+65 EIININNQ

-190 NRENLDMYDAYTTSS
+190 NRENLDMYDAYTASS
-205 HYISENIMEIGDGI
+205 HYISENIMEIRDDI
-219 LEVFEKLIENDVNF
+219 LEVFEKLLESDVNF
-233 SNFTENNVNIEDTA
+233 SDFTENNVNIEDTA
-247 ENTTANNI
+247 ENTTANDI
-255 TSGNFNESSINPEN
+255 TSGNFNENSINPEN
-269 NMEMNTN
+269 
-276 LNQLTESNIS
+276 
-286 TGNFIENNVSLG
+286 
-298 KFTENNINPDNLMEN
+298 LMGN

-320 MKINT
+320 TKINT

-339 NKQILESINA
+339 NKQISESINVD
-349 YKNDIY
+349 KNNIY

-367 TNDFLKMVDSS
+367 TKDFLKMVDSS

-388 KNIGENIPK
+388 KNIGENMPK
-397 EAFKNIIKSPV
+397 EAFNNIIKSPV

-417 MDKLYLNPAKLSE
+417 MDRLYLNPTKLSE
-430 DKENIKNE
+430 DKKIVKNE

-447 NLTEM
+447 KLTEM
-452 IKNMSENVKSENL
+452 IKNMPENVKSENL
-465 SLAGEKL
+465 SLAGDKL

-483 NIEAYVQVPVKFL
+483 NIEAYVQVPVKFS
-496 EGQKNGDLYVY
+496 EGNKNGDLYVY
-507 NRRKNKKIND
+507 NRRRNKKIND
-517 DALTAFL
+517 DTLTAFL

-539 MKKNSV
+539 LKKNSV
-545 TTKFTLDDE
+545 TAKFTLDDE
-554 ISRNLIED
+554 ISRNLVED

-569 KLEKMGYN
+569 RLEKIGYN

-595 LPITSNNENVVSI
+595 LPITSNNENAVSI

>member
-1 MNINLSNYYTDSQSV
+1 MNINLSNYYTDSQSA
-16 SGAVSNSGSNRNEAV
+16 SGAVHNSGSNRNEAV
-31 DRSVQNQNVQNINT
+31 DRSVQNQNVQNINSQ
-45 PNNTGGI
+45 NNTGGI

-65 EIIDINNQ
+65 EIININNH

-114 IRPIANNE
+114 IRPVANNE

-190 NRENLDMYDAYTTSS
+190 NRENLDMYDAYTASS

-219 LEVFEKLIENDVNF
+219 LEVFEKLLESDVNF
-233 SNFTENNVNIEDTA
+233 SDITENNVNIEDTA
-247 ENTTANNI
+247 ENTTANDI
-255 TSGNFNESSINPEN
+255 TSGNFNENSINPEN
-269 NMEMNTN
+269 
-276 LNQLTESNIS
+276 
-286 TGNFIENNVSLG
+286 
-298 KFTENNINPDNLMEN
+298 LMGN

-320 MKINT
+320 TKINT

-339 NKQILESINA
+339 NKQISESINVD
-349 YKNDIY
+349 KNNIY

-367 TNDFLKMVDSS
+367 TKDFLKMVESS

-388 KNIGENIPK
+388 KNIGENMPK
-397 EAFKNIIKSPV
+397 EAFNNIIKSPV

-417 MDKLYLNPAKLSE
+417 MDRLYLNPTKLSE
-430 DKENIKNE
+430 DKKIVKNE
-438 VDKIYDKLN
+438 VDKIYNKLDK
-447 NLTEM
+447 LTEM
-452 IKNMSENVKSENL
+452 IKSMPDNVKNENL
-465 SLAGEKL
+465 SLAGDKL

-483 NIEAYVQVPVKFL
+483 NIEAYVQVPVKFS
-496 EGQKNGDLYVY
+496 EGNKNGDLYVY
-507 NRRKNKKIND
+507 NRRRNKKIND
-517 DALTAFL
+517 DTLTAFL

-539 MKKNSV
+539 LKKNSV
-545 TTKFTLDDE
+545 TAKFTLDDE
-554 ISRNLIED
+554 TSRNLVED
-562 NLGELAE
+562 NLGELE
-569 KLEKMGYN
+569 ERLEKIGYN

-589 QEFNAI
+589 QKFNAI
-595 LPITSNNENVVSI
+595 LPITSNNENAVSI

>member
-31 DRSVQNQNVQNINT
+31 DRSVQNQNVQNINSQ
-45 PNNTGGI
+45 NNTGGI

-65 EIIDINNQ
+65 EIININNQ

-190 NRENLDMYDAYTTSS
+190 NRENLDMYDAYTASS
-205 HYISENIMEIGDGI
+205 HYISENIMEIRDGI
-219 LEVFEKLIENDVNF
+219 LEVFEKLLESDVNF
-233 SNFTENNVNIEDTA
+233 SDFTENNVNIEDTTG
-247 ENTTANNI
+247 NTTANDI
-255 TSGNFNESSINPEN
+255 TSGNFNENSINPEN
-269 NMEMNTN
+269 
-276 LNQLTESNIS
+276 
-286 TGNFIENNVSLG
+286 
-298 KFTENNINPDNLMEN
+298 LMGN

-320 MKINT
+320 TKINT

-339 NKQILESINA
+339 NKQISESINVD
-349 YKNDIY
+349 KNNIY

-367 TNDFLKMVDSS
+367 TKDFLKMVDSS

-388 KNIGENIPK
+388 KNIGENMPK
-397 EAFKNIIKSPV
+397 EAFNNIIKSPV
-408 FKEKITKLL
+408 FKDKITKLL
-417 MDKLYLNPAKLSE
+417 MDRLYLNPTKLSE
-430 DKENIKNE
+430 DKKIVKNE

-447 NLTEM
+447 KLTEM
-452 IKNMSENVKSENL
+452 IKNMPENVKSENL
-465 SLAGEKL
+465 SLAGDKL

-483 NIEAYVQVPVKFL
+483 NIEAYVQVPVKFS
-496 EGQKNGDLYVY
+496 EGNKNGDLYVY
-507 NRRKNKKIND
+507 NRRRNKKIND
-517 DALTAFL
+517 DTLTAFL

-539 MKKNSV
+539 LKKNSV
-545 TTKFTLDDE
+545 TAKFTLDDE
-554 ISRNLIED
+554 TSRNLVED

-569 KLEKMGYN
+569 RLEKIGYN

-595 LPITSNNENVVSI
+595 LPITSNNENAVSI

>member
-16 SGAVSNSGSNRNEAV
+16 SGAVSSSGSNRNEAV
-31 DRSVQNQNVQNINT
+31 DRSVQNQNVQNINSQ
-45 PNNTGGI
+45 NNTGGI

-65 EIIDINNQ
+65 EIININNQ
-73 NVEILLDGN
+73 NVEILLDGT

-190 NRENLDMYDAYTTSS
+190 NRENLDMYDAYTASS
-205 HYISENIMEIGDGI
+205 HYISENIMEIRDGI
-219 LEVFEKLIENDVNF
+219 LEVFEKLLESDVNF
-233 SNFTENNVNIEDTA
+233 SDFTENNVNIEDTTG
-247 ENTTANNI
+247 NTTANDI
-255 TSGNFNESSINPEN
+255 TSGNFNENSINPEN
-269 NMEMNTN
+269 
-276 LNQLTESNIS
+276 
-286 TGNFIENNVSLG
+286 
-298 KFTENNINPDNLMEN
+298 LMGN

-320 MKINT
+320 TKINT

-339 NKQILESINA
+339 NKQISESINVD
-349 YKNDIY
+349 KNNIY

-367 TNDFLKMVDSS
+367 TKDFLKMVDSS

-388 KNIGENIPK
+388 KNIGENMPK
-397 EAFKNIIKSPV
+397 EAFNNIIKSPV

-417 MDKLYLNPAKLSE
+417 MDRLYLNPAKLSE
-430 DKENIKNE
+430 DKKIVKNE

-447 NLTEM
+447 KLTEM
-452 IKNMSENVKSENL
+452 IKNMPENVKSENL
-465 SLAGEKL
+465 SLAGDKL

-483 NIEAYVQVPVKFL
+483 NIEAYVQVPVKFS
-496 EGQKNGDLYVY
+496 EGNKNGDLYVY
-507 NRRKNKKIND
+507 NRRRNKKIND
-517 DALTAFL
+517 DTLTAFL

-539 MKKNSV
+539 LKKNSV
-545 TTKFTLDDE
+545 TAKFTLDDE
-554 ISRNLIED
+554 TSRNLVED

-569 KLEKMGYN
+569 RLEKIGYN

-595 LPITSNNENVVSI
+595 LPITSNNENAVSI

>member
-16 SGAVSNSGSNRNEAV
+16 SDAVSNSGSNRNEAV
-31 DRSVQNQNVQNINT
+31 DRSVQNQNVQNINSQ
-45 PNNTGGI
+45 NNTGGI

-65 EIIDINNQ
+65 EIININNQ

-190 NRENLDMYDAYTTSS
+190 NRENLDMYDAYTASS
-205 HYISENIMEIGDGI
+205 HYISENIMEIRDGI
-219 LEVFEKLIENDVNF
+219 LEVFEKLLESDVNF
-233 SNFTENNVNIEDTA
+233 SDFTENNVNIEDTA
-247 ENTTANNI
+247 ENTTANDI
-255 TSGNFNESSINPEN
+255 TSGNFNENSINPEN
-269 NMEMNTN
+269 
-276 LNQLTESNIS
+276 
-286 TGNFIENNVSLG
+286 
-298 KFTENNINPDNLMEN
+298 LMGN

-320 MKINT
+320 TKINT

-339 NKQILESINA
+339 NKQISESINVD
-349 YKNDIY
+349 KNNIY

-367 TNDFLKMVDSS
+367 TKDFLKMVESS

-388 KNIGENIPK
+388 KNIGKNMPK
-397 EAFKNIIKSPV
+397 EAFNNIIKSPV

-417 MDKLYLNPAKLSE
+417 MDRLYLNPAKLSE
-430 DKENIKNE
+430 DKKIVKNE

-447 NLTEM
+447 KLSEM
-452 IKNMSENVKSENL
+452 IKNMPENVKSENL

-483 NIEAYVQVPVKFL
+483 NIEAYVQVPVKFS
-496 EGQKNGDLYVY
+496 EGNKNGDLYVY
-507 NRRKNKKIND
+507 NRRRNKKIND
-517 DALTAFL
+517 DTLTAFL

-539 MKKNSV
+539 LKKNSV
-545 TTKFTLDDE
+545 TAKFTLDDE
-554 ISRNLIED
+554 TSRNLVED

-569 KLEKMGYN
+569 RLEKIGYN

-589 QEFNAI
+589 QDFNAI
-595 LPITSNNENVVSI
+595 LPITSNNENAVSI

>member
-1 MNINLSNYYTDSQSV
+1 MNVNLSNYYTDSQSV
-16 SGAVSNSGSNRNEAV
+16 SGAVSSSGSNRNEAV
-31 DRSVQNQNVQNINT
+31 DRSVQNQNVQNINSQ
-45 PNNTGGI
+45 NNTGGI

-65 EIIDINNQ
+65 EIININNQ

-190 NRENLDMYDAYTTSS
+190 NRENLDMYDAYTASS
-205 HYISENIMEIGDGI
+205 HYISENIMEIRDGI
-219 LEVFEKLIENDVNF
+219 LEVFEKLLESDVNF
-233 SNFTENNVNIEDTA
+233 SDFTENNVNIEDTA
-247 ENTTANNI
+247 ENTTANDI
-255 TSGNFNESSINPEN
+255 TSGNFNENSINPEN
-269 NMEMNTN
+269 
-276 LNQLTESNIS
+276 
-286 TGNFIENNVSLG
+286 
-298 KFTENNINPDNLMEN
+298 LMGN

-320 MKINT
+320 TKINT

-339 NKQILESINA
+339 NKQISESINVD
-349 YKNDIY
+349 KNNIY

-367 TNDFLKMVDSS
+367 TKDFLKMVDSS

-388 KNIGENIPK
+388 KNIGENMPK
-397 EAFKNIIKSPV
+397 EAFNNIIKSPV

-417 MDKLYLNPAKLSE
+417 IDRLYLNPTKLSE
-430 DKENIKNE
+430 DKKIIKNE

-447 NLTEM
+447 KLTEM
-452 IKNMSENVKSENL
+452 IKNMPENVKSENL
-465 SLAGEKL
+465 SLAGDKL

-483 NIEAYVQVPVKFL
+483 NIEAYVQVPVKFS
-496 EGQKNGDLYVY
+496 EGNKNGDLYVY
-507 NRRKNKKIND
+507 NRRRNKKIND
-517 DALTAFL
+517 DTLTAFL

-539 MKKNSV
+539 LKKNSV
-545 TTKFTLDDE
+545 TAKFTLDDE
-554 ISRNLIED
+554 ISRNLVED

-569 KLEKMGYN
+569 RLEKIGYN

-595 LPITSNNENVVSI
+595 LPITSNNENAVSI

>member
-1 MNINLSNYYTDSQSV
+1 MNVNLSNYYTDSQSV
-16 SGAVSNSGSNRNEAV
+16 SGAVSSSGSNRNEAV
-31 DRSVQNQNVQNINT
+31 DRSVQNQNVQNINSQ
-45 PNNTGGI
+45 NNTGGI

-65 EIIDINNQ
+65 EIININNQ

-190 NRENLDMYDAYTTSS
+190 NRENLDMYDVYTASS
-205 HYISENIMEIGDGI
+205 HYISENIMEIRDGI
-219 LEVFEKLIENDVNF
+219 LEVFEKLLESDVNF
-233 SNFTENNVNIEDTA
+233 SDFTENNVNIEDTTG
-247 ENTTANNI
+247 NTTANDI
-255 TSGNFNESSINPEN
+255 TSGNFNENSINPEN
-269 NMEMNTN
+269 
-276 LNQLTESNIS
+276 
-286 TGNFIENNVSLG
+286 
-298 KFTENNINPDNLMEN
+298 LMGN

-320 MKINT
+320 TKINT

-339 NKQILESINA
+339 NKQISESINVD
-349 YKNDIY
+349 KNNIY

-367 TNDFLKMVDSS
+367 TKDFLKMVDSS

-388 KNIGENIPK
+388 KNIGENMPK
-397 EAFKNIIKSPV
+397 EAFNNIIKSPV

-417 MDKLYLNPAKLSE
+417 MDRLYLNPTKLSE
-430 DKENIKNE
+430 DKKIVKNE

-447 NLTEM
+447 KLTEM
-452 IKNMSENVKSENL
+452 IKNMPENVKSENL
-465 SLAGEKL
+465 SLAGDKL

-483 NIEAYVQVPVKFL
+483 NIEAYVQVPVKFS
-496 EGQKNGDLYVY
+496 EGNKNGDLYVY
-507 NRRKNKKIND
+507 NRRRNKKIND
-517 DALTAFL
+517 DTLTAFL

-539 MKKNSV
+539 LKKNSV
-545 TTKFTLDDE
+545 TAKFTLDDE
-554 ISRNLIED
+554 TSRNLVED
-562 NLGELAE
+562 NLGELE
-569 KLEKMGYN
+569 ERLEKIGYN

-589 QEFNAI
+589 QKFNAI
-595 LPITSNNENVVSI
+595 LPITSNNENAVSI

>member
-1 MNINLSNYYTDSQSV
+1 MNINLSNYYTDSQSA
-16 SGAVSNSGSNRNEAV
+16 SGAVPNSGSNRNEAV
-31 DRSVQNQNVQNINT
+31 DRSVQNQNVQNINSQ
-45 PNNTGGI
+45 NNTGGI

-65 EIIDINNQ
+65 EIININNQ

-190 NRENLDMYDAYTTSS
+190 NRENLDMYDAYTASS
-205 HYISENIMEIGDGI
+205 HYISENIMEIRDGI
-219 LEVFEKLIENDVNF
+219 LEVFEKLLESDVNF
-233 SNFTENNVNIEDTA
+233 SDFTENNVNIEDT
-247 ENTTANNI
+247 TANDI
-255 TSGNFNESSINPEN
+255 TSGNFNENSINPEN
-269 NMEMNTN
+269 
-276 LNQLTESNIS
+276 
-286 TGNFIENNVSLG
+286 
-298 KFTENNINPDNLMEN
+298 LMGN

-320 MKINT
+320 TKINT

-339 NKQILESINA
+339 NKQISESINVD
-349 YKNDIY
+349 KNNIY

-367 TNDFLKMVDSS
+367 TKDFLKMVESS

-388 KNIGENIPK
+388 KNIGENMPK
-397 EAFKNIIKSPV
+397 EAFNNIIKSPV

-417 MDKLYLNPAKLSE
+417 MDRLYLNPAKLSE
-430 DKENIKNE
+430 DKKIVKNE

-447 NLTEM
+447 KLTEM
-452 IKNMSENVKSENL
+452 IKNMPENVKSENL
-465 SLAGEKL
+465 SLAGDKL

-483 NIEAYVQVPVKFL
+483 NIEAYVQVPVKFS
-496 EGQKNGDLYVY
+496 EGNKNGDLYVY
-507 NRRKNKKIND
+507 NRRRNKKIND
-517 DALTAFL
+517 DTLTAFL

-539 MKKNSV
+539 LKKNSV
-545 TTKFTLDDE
+545 TAKFTLDDE
-554 ISRNLIED
+554 TSRNLVED

-569 KLEKMGYN
+569 RLEKIGYN

-595 LPITSNNENVVSI
+595 LPITSNNENAVSI

>member
-1 MNINLSNYYTDSQSV
+1 MNINLSNYYTDSQSA
-16 SGAVSNSGSNRNEAV
+16 SGAVPNSGSNRNEAV
-31 DRSVQNQNVQNINT
+31 DRSVQNQNVQNINSQ
-45 PNNTGGI
+45 NNTGGI

-65 EIIDINNQ
+65 EIININNQ

-190 NRENLDMYDAYTTSS
+190 NRENLDMYDAYTASS
-205 HYISENIMEIGDGI
+205 HYISENIMEIRDGI
-219 LEVFEKLIENDVNF
+219 LEVFEKLLESDVNF
-233 SNFTENNVNIEDTA
+233 SDFTENNVNIEDTTG
-247 ENTTANNI
+247 NTTANDI
-255 TSGNFNESSINPEN
+255 TSGNFNENSINPEN
-269 NMEMNTN
+269 
-276 LNQLTESNIS
+276 
-286 TGNFIENNVSLG
+286 
-298 KFTENNINPDNLMEN
+298 LMGN

-320 MKINT
+320 TKINT

-339 NKQILESINA
+339 NKQISESINVD
-349 YKNDIY
+349 KNNIY

-367 TNDFLKMVDSS
+367 TKDFLKMVDSS

-388 KNIGENIPK
+388 KNIGENMPK
-397 EAFKNIIKSPV
+397 EAFNNIIKSPV

-417 MDKLYLNPAKLSE
+417 MDRLYLNPPKLSE
-430 DKENIKNE
+430 DKKIVKNE

-447 NLTEM
+447 KLTEM
-452 IKNMSENVKSENL
+452 IKNMPENVKSENL
-465 SLAGEKL
+465 SLAGDKL

-483 NIEAYVQVPVKFL
+483 NIEAYVQVPVKFS
-496 EGQKNGDLYVY
+496 EGNKNGDLYVY
-507 NRRKNKKIND
+507 NRRRNKKIND
-517 DALTAFL
+517 DTLTAFL

-539 MKKNSV
+539 LKKNSV
-545 TTKFTLDDE
+545 TAKFTLDDE
-554 ISRNLIED
+554 ISRNLVED

-569 KLEKMGYN
+569 RLEKIGYN

-595 LPITSNNENVVSI
+595 LPITSNNENAVSI

>member
-1 MNINLSNYYTDSQSV
+1 MNINLSNYYTDSQSA
-16 SGAVSNSGSNRNEAV
+16 SGAVHNSGSNRNEAV
-31 DRSVQNQNVQNINT
+31 DRSVQNQNVQNINSQ
-45 PNNTGGI
+45 NNTGGI

-65 EIIDINNQ
+65 EIININNQ

-190 NRENLDMYDAYTTSS
+190 NRENLDMYDAYTASS
-205 HYISENIMEIGDGI
+205 HYISENIMEIRDGI
-219 LEVFEKLIENDVNF
+219 LEVFEKLLESDVNF
-233 SNFTENNVNIEDTA
+233 SDITENNVNIEDTA
-247 ENTTANNI
+247 ENTTANDI
-255 TSGNFNESSINPEN
+255 TSGNFNENSINPEN
-269 NMEMNTN
+269 
-276 LNQLTESNIS
+276 
-286 TGNFIENNVSLG
+286 
-298 KFTENNINPDNLMEN
+298 LMGN

-320 MKINT
+320 TKINT

-339 NKQILESINA
+339 NKQISESINVD
-349 YKNDIY
+349 KNNIY

-367 TNDFLKMVDSS
+367 TKDFLKMVESS

-388 KNIGENIPK
+388 KNIGENMPK
-397 EAFKNIIKSPV
+397 EAFNNIIKSPV

-417 MDKLYLNPAKLSE
+417 MDRLYLNPTKLSE
-430 DKENIKNE
+430 DKKIVKNE

-447 NLTEM
+447 KLTEM
-452 IKNMSENVKSENL
+452 IKNMPENVKSENL
-465 SLAGEKL
+465 SLAGDKL

-483 NIEAYVQVPVKFL
+483 NIEAYVQVPVKFS
-496 EGQKNGDLYVY
+496 EGNKNGDLYVY
-507 NRRKNKKIND
+507 NRRRNKKIND
-517 DALTAFL
+517 DTLTAFL

-539 MKKNSV
+539 LKKNSV
-545 TTKFTLDDE
+545 TAKFTLHDE
-554 ISRNLIED
+554 TSRNLVED

-569 KLEKMGYN
+569 RLEKIGYN

-595 LPITSNNENVVSI
+595 LPITSNNENAVSI

>member
-1 MNINLSNYYTDSQSV
+1 MNINLSNYYTDSQSA
-16 SGAVSNSGSNRNEAV
+16 SGAVPNSGSNRNEAV
-31 DRSVQNQNVQNINT
+31 DRSVQNQNVQNINSQ
-45 PNNTGGI
+45 NNTGGI

-65 EIIDINNQ
+65 EIININNQ

-190 NRENLDMYDAYTTSS
+190 NRENLDMYDAYTASS
-205 HYISENIMEIGDGI
+205 HYISENIMEIRDGI
-219 LEVFEKLIENDVNF
+219 LEVFEKLLESDVNF
-233 SNFTENNVNIEDTA
+233 SDFTENNVNIEDTTG
-247 ENTTANNI
+247 NTTANDI
-255 TSGNFNESSINPEN
+255 TSGNFNENSINPEN
-269 NMEMNTN
+269 
-276 LNQLTESNIS
+276 LI
-286 TGNFIENNVSLG
+286 G
-298 KFTENNINPDNLMEN
+298 N

-320 MKINT
+320 TKINT

-339 NKQILESINA
+339 NKQISESINVD
-349 YKNDIY
+349 KNNIY

-367 TNDFLKMVDSS
+367 TKDFLKMVDSS

-388 KNIGENIPK
+388 KNIGENMPK
-397 EAFKNIIKSPV
+397 EAFNNIIKSPV

-417 MDKLYLNPAKLSE
+417 MDRLYLNPAKLSE
-430 DKENIKNE
+430 DKKIVKNE

-447 NLTEM
+447 KLTEM
-452 IKNMSENVKSENL
+452 IKNMPENVKSENL
-465 SLAGEKL
+465 SLAGDKL

-483 NIEAYVQVPVKFL
+483 NIEAYVQVPVKFS
-496 EGQKNGDLYVY
+496 EGNKNGDLYVY
-507 NRRKNKKIND
+507 NRRRNKKIND
-517 DALTAFL
+517 DTLTAFL

-569 KLEKMGYN
+569 RLEKIGYN

-595 LPITSNNENVVSI
+595 LPITSNNENAVSI

>member
-1 MNINLSNYYTDSQSV
+1 MNINLSNYYTDSQSA
-16 SGAVSNSGSNRNEAV
+16 SGAVPNSGSNRNEAV
-31 DRSVQNQNVQNINT
+31 DRSVQNQNVQNINSQ
-45 PNNTGGI
+45 NNTGGI

-65 EIIDINNQ
+65 EIININNQ

-190 NRENLDMYDAYTTSS
+190 NRENLDMYDAYTASS
-205 HYISENIMEIGDGI
+205 HYISENIMEIRDGV
-219 LEVFEKLIENDVNF
+219 LEVFEKLLESDVNF
-233 SNFTENNVNIEDTA
+233 SDFTENNVNIEDTTG
-247 ENTTANNI
+247 NTTANDI
-255 TSGNFNESSINPEN
+255 TSGNFNENSINPE
-269 NMEMNTN
+269 
-276 LNQLTESNIS
+276 
-286 TGNFIENNVSLG
+286 
-298 KFTENNINPDNLMEN
+298 NLMEN

-320 MKINT
+320 TKINT

-339 NKQILESINA
+339 NKQISES
-349 YKNDIY
+349 KNVDKNNIY

-367 TNDFLKMVDSS
+367 TKDFLKMVDSS

-388 KNIGENIPK
+388 KNIGENMPK
-397 EAFKNIIKSPV
+397 EAFNNIIKSPV

-417 MDKLYLNPAKLSE
+417 MDRLYLNPTKLSE
-430 DKENIKNE
+430 DKKIVKNE

-447 NLTEM
+447 KLTEM
-452 IKNMSENVKSENL
+452 IKNMPENVKSENL
-465 SLAGEKL
+465 SLAGDKL

-483 NIEAYVQVPVKFL
+483 NIEAYVQVPVKFS
-496 EGQKNGDLYVY
+496 EGNKNGDLYVY
-507 NRRKNKKIND
+507 NRRRNKKIND
-517 DALTAFL
+517 DTLTAFL

-539 MKKNSV
+539 LKKNSV
-545 TTKFTLDDE
+545 TAKFTLDDE
-554 ISRNLIED
+554 TSRNLVED

-569 KLEKMGYN
+569 RLEKIGYN

-595 LPITSNNENVVSI
+595 LPITSNNENAVSI

>member
-1 MNINLSNYYTDSQSV
+1 MNINLSNYYTDSQSA
-16 SGAVSNSGSNRNEAV
+16 SGAVPNSGSNRNEAV
-31 DRSVQNQNVQNINT
+31 DRSVQNQNVQNINSQ
-45 PNNTGGI
+45 NNTGGI

-65 EIIDINNQ
+65 EIININNQ

-219 LEVFEKLIENDVNF
+219 LEVFEKLLESDVNF
-233 SNFTENNVNIEDTA
+233 SDFTENNVNIEDTTG
-247 ENTTANNI
+247 NTTTNDI
-255 TSGNFNESSINPEN
+255 TSGNSNENSINPEN
-269 NMEMNTN
+269 
-276 LNQLTESNIS
+276 
-286 TGNFIENNVSLG
+286 
-298 KFTENNINPDNLMEN
+298 LMGN

-320 MKINT
+320 TKINT

-339 NKQILESINA
+339 NKQISESINVD
-349 YKNDIY
+349 KNNIY

-367 TNDFLKMVDSS
+367 TKDFLKMVDSS

-388 KNIGENIPK
+388 KNIGENMPK
-397 EAFKNIIKSPV
+397 EAFNNIIKSPV

-417 MDKLYLNPAKLSE
+417 MDRLYLNPTKLSE
-430 DKENIKNE
+430 DKKIVKNE

-447 NLTEM
+447 KLTEM
-452 IKNMSENVKSENL
+452 IKNMPENVKSENL
-465 SLAGEKL
+465 SLAGDKL

-483 NIEAYVQVPVKFL
+483 NIEAYVQVPVKFS
-496 EGQKNGDLYVY
+496 EGNKNGDLYVY
-507 NRRKNKKIND
+507 NRRRNKKIND
-517 DALTAFL
+517 DTLTAFL

-539 MKKNSV
+539 LKKNSV
-545 TTKFTLDDE
+545 TAKFTLDDE
-554 ISRNLIED
+554 TSRNLVED

-569 KLEKMGYN
+569 RLEKIGYN

-595 LPITSNNENVVSI
+595 LPITSNNENAVSI

>member
-1 MNINLSNYYTDSQSV
+1 MNINLSNYYTDSQSA
-16 SGAVSNSGSNRNEAV
+16 SGAVPNSGSNRNEAV
-31 DRSVQNQNVQNINT
+31 DRSVQNQNVQNINSQ
-45 PNNTGGI
+45 NNTGGI

-65 EIIDINNQ
+65 EIININNQ

-190 NRENLDMYDAYTTSS
+190 NRENLDMYDAYTASS
-205 HYISENIMEIGDGI
+205 HYISENIMEIRDGI
-219 LEVFEKLIENDVNF
+219 LEAFEKLLESDVNF
-233 SNFTENNVNIEDTA
+233 SDFTENNVNIEDTTG
-247 ENTTANNI
+247 NTTANDI
-255 TSGNFNESSINPEN
+255 TSGNFNENSINPEN
-269 NMEMNTN
+269 
-276 LNQLTESNIS
+276 
-286 TGNFIENNVSLG
+286 
-298 KFTENNINPDNLMEN
+298 LMGN

-320 MKINT
+320 TKINT

-339 NKQILESINA
+339 NKQISESINVD
-349 YKNDIY
+349 KNNIY

-367 TNDFLKMVDSS
+367 TKDFLKMVDSS

-388 KNIGENIPK
+388 KNIGENMPK
-397 EAFKNIIKSPV
+397 EAFNNIIKSPV

-417 MDKLYLNPAKLSE
+417 MDRLYLNPTKLSE
-430 DKENIKNE
+430 DKKIVKNE

-447 NLTEM
+447 KLTEM
-452 IKNMSENVKSENL
+452 IKNMPENVKSENL
-465 SLAGEKL
+465 SLAGDKL

-483 NIEAYVQVPVKFL
+483 NIEAYVQVPVKFS
-496 EGQKNGDLYVY
+496 EGNKNGDLYVY
-507 NRRKNKKIND
+507 NRRRNKKIND
-517 DALTAFL
+517 DTLTAFL

-539 MKKNSV
+539 LKKNSV
-545 TTKFTLDDE
+545 TAKFTLDDE
-554 ISRNLIED
+554 TSRNLVED

-569 KLEKMGYN
+569 RLEKIGYN

-595 LPITSNNENVVSI
+595 LPITSNNENAVSI

>member
-1 MNINLSNYYTDSQSV
+1 MNINLSNYYTDSQSA
-16 SGAVSNSGSNRNEAV
+16 SGAVPNSGSNRNEAV
-31 DRSVQNQNVQNINT
+31 DRSVQNQNVQNINSQ
-45 PNNTGGI
+45 NNTGGI

-65 EIIDINNQ
+65 EIININNQ

-190 NRENLDMYDAYTTSS
+190 NRENLDMYDAYTASS
-205 HYISENIMEIGDGI
+205 HYISENIMEIRDGI
-219 LEVFEKLIENDVNF
+219 LEVFEKLLESDVNF
-233 SNFTENNVNIEDTA
+233 SDFTDNNVNIEDTTG
-247 ENTTANNI
+247 NTTTNDI
-255 TSGNFNESSINPEN
+255 TSGNFNENSINPEN
-269 NMEMNTN
+269 
-276 LNQLTESNIS
+276 
-286 TGNFIENNVSLG
+286 
-298 KFTENNINPDNLMEN
+298 LMGN

-320 MKINT
+320 TKINT

-339 NKQILESINA
+339 NKQISESINVD
-349 YKNDIY
+349 KNNIY

-367 TNDFLKMVDSS
+367 TKDFLKMVDSS

-388 KNIGENIPK
+388 KNIGENMPK
-397 EAFKNIIKSPV
+397 EAFNNIIKSPV

-417 MDKLYLNPAKLSE
+417 MDRLYLNPTKLSE
-430 DKENIKNE
+430 DKKIVKNE

-447 NLTEM
+447 KLTEM
-452 IKNMSENVKSENL
+452 IKNMPENVKSENL
-465 SLAGEKL
+465 SLAGDKL

-483 NIEAYVQVPVKFL
+483 NIEAYVQVPVKFS
-496 EGQKNGDLYVY
+496 EGNKNGDLYVY
-507 NRRKNKKIND
+507 NRRRNKKIND
-517 DALTAFL
+517 DTLTAFL

-539 MKKNSV
+539 LKKNSV
-545 TTKFTLDDE
+545 TAKFTLDDE
-554 ISRNLIED
+554 TSRNLVED

-569 KLEKMGYN
+569 RLEKIGYN

-595 LPITSNNENVVSI
+595 LPITSNNENAVSI

>member
-31 DRSVQNQNVQNINT
+31 DRSVQNQNIQNINSQ
-45 PNNTGGI
+45 NNTGGI

-65 EIIDINNQ
+65 EIININNQ

-82 EHINATM
+82 EYINATM
-89 QQALGLNIGE
+89 QQALELNIGE

-114 IRPIANNE
+114 IRPVANNE

-150 IANGQPIDKQSI
+150 IANGQPIDRQSI
-162 INMIKL
+162 VNMIKL

-205 HYISENIMEIGDGI
+205 HHITENIMGIGDGI
-219 LEVFEKLIENDVNF
+219 LEVFEKILESDV
-233 SNFTENNVNIEDTA
+233 STE
-247 ENTTANNI
+247 
-255 TSGNFNESSINPEN
+255 
-269 NMEMNTN
+269 
-276 LNQLTESNIS
+276 
-286 TGNFIENNVSLG
+286 NFIENNVSLENL
-298 KFTENNINPDNLMEN
+298 TENNINAGNLENNVSLENFTESNINPENLMGN
-313 TISSDSF
+313 IISSDSF
-320 MKINT
+320 TKINT

-339 NKQILESINA
+339 NKQISESINVD
-349 YKNDIY
+349 KNNIY
-355 NKESIQEASKES
+355 NKESIQEAPKES
-367 TNDFLKMVDSS
+367 TKDLLKMIDSS

-388 KNIGENIPK
+388 KNIGKNMPK
-397 EAFKNIIKSPV
+397 EAFNNIIKSPV

-417 MDKLYLNPAKLSE
+417 MDRLYLNPAKLSE
-430 DKENIKNE
+430 DKKIVKNE

-447 NLTEM
+447 KLTEM
-452 IKNMSENVKSENL
+452 IKNMPENVKSENL
-465 SLAGEKL
+465 SLAGDKL

-483 NIEAYVQVPVKFL
+483 NIEAYVQVPVKFS
-496 EGQKNGDLYVY
+496 EGNKNGDLYVY
-507 NRRKNKKIND
+507 NRRRNKKIND
-517 DALTAFL
+517 DTLTAFL

-539 MKKNSV
+539 LKKNSV
-545 TTKFTLDDE
+545 TAKFTLDDE
-554 ISRNLIED
+554 TSRNLVED

-569 KLEKMGYN
+569 RLEKIGYN

-595 LPITSNNENVVSI
+595 LPITSNNENTVSI

>member
-16 SGAVSNSGSNRNEAV
+16 SGAVHNSGSNRNEAV
-31 DRSVQNQNVQNINT
+31 DRSVQNQNVQNINSQ
-45 PNNTGGI
+45 NNTGGI

-65 EIIDINNQ
+65 EIININNQ

-89 QQALGLNIGE
+89 QQALELNIGE

-114 IRPIANNE
+114 IRPVANNE

-190 NRENLDMYDAYTTSS
+190 NRENLDMYDAYTASS
-205 HYISENIMEIGDGI
+205 HYISENIMEIRDGI
-219 LEVFEKLIENDVNF
+219 LEVFEKLLERDVNF
-233 SNFTENNVNIEDTA
+233 SDITENNVNIEDTA
-247 ENTTANNI
+247 ENTTANDI
-255 TSGNFNESSINPEN
+255 TSGNFNENSINPEN
-269 NMEMNTN
+269 
-276 LNQLTESNIS
+276 
-286 TGNFIENNVSLG
+286 
-298 KFTENNINPDNLMEN
+298 LMGN

-320 MKINT
+320 TKINT

-339 NKQILESINA
+339 NKQISESINVD
-349 YKNDIY
+349 KNNIY

-367 TNDFLKMVDSS
+367 TKDFLKMVDSS
-378 DTFKELSEVL
+378 DTFKKLSEVL
-388 KNIGENIPK
+388 KNIGENMPK
-397 EAFKNIIKSPV
+397 EAFNNIIKSPV

-417 MDKLYLNPAKLSE
+417 MDRLYLNPTKLSE
-430 DKENIKNE
+430 DKKIVKNE

-447 NLTEM
+447 KLTEM
-452 IKNMSENVKSENL
+452 IKNMPENVKSENL
-465 SLAGEKL
+465 SLAGDKL

-483 NIEAYVQVPVKFL
+483 NIEAYVQVPVKFS
-496 EGQKNGDLYVY
+496 EGNKNGDLYVY
-507 NRRKNKKIND
+507 NRRRNKKIND
-517 DALTAFL
+517 DTLTAFL

-539 MKKNSV
+539 LKKNSV
-545 TTKFTLDDE
+545 TAKFTLDDE
-554 ISRNLIED
+554 TSRNLVED

-569 KLEKMGYN
+569 RLEKIGYN

-595 LPITSNNENVVSI
+595 LPITSNNENAVSI

>member
-16 SGAVSNSGSNRNEAV
+16 SGAVSSSGSNRNEAV
-31 DRSVQNQNVQNINT
+31 DRSVQNQNVQNINSQ
-45 PNNTGGI
+45 NNTGGI

-65 EIIDINNQ
+65 EIININNQ

-190 NRENLDMYDAYTTSS
+190 NRENLDMYDAYTASS
-205 HYISENIMEIGDGI
+205 HYISENIMEIRDGI
-219 LEVFEKLIENDVNF
+219 LEVFEKLLESDVNF
-233 SNFTENNVNIEDTA
+233 SDFTENNVNIEDTTG
-247 ENTTANNI
+247 NTTANDI
-255 TSGNFNESSINPEN
+255 TSGNFNENSINPEN
-269 NMEMNTN
+269 
-276 LNQLTESNIS
+276 
-286 TGNFIENNVSLG
+286 
-298 KFTENNINPDNLMEN
+298 LMGN

-320 MKINT
+320 TKINT

-339 NKQILESINA
+339 NKQISESINVD
-349 YKNDIY
+349 KNNIY

-367 TNDFLKMVDSS
+367 TKDFLKMVDSS

-388 KNIGENIPK
+388 KNIGENMPK
-397 EAFKNIIKSPV
+397 EAFNNIIKSPV

-417 MDKLYLNPAKLSE
+417 MDRLYLNPAKLSE
-430 DKENIKNE
+430 DKKIVKNE

-447 NLTEM
+447 KLTEM
-452 IKNMSENVKSENL
+452 IKNMPENVKSENL
-465 SLAGEKL
+465 SLAGDKL

-483 NIEAYVQVPVKFL
+483 NIEAYVQVPVKFS
-496 EGQKNGDLYVY
+496 EGNKNGDLYVY
-507 NRRKNKKIND
+507 NRRRNKKIND
-517 DALTAFL
+517 DTLTAFL

-539 MKKNSV
+539 LKKNSV
-545 TTKFTLDDE
+545 TAKFTLDDE
-554 ISRNLIED
+554 TSRNLVED

-569 KLEKMGYN
+569 RLEKIGYN

-595 LPITSNNENVVSI
+595 LPITSNNENAVSI